1 MLTVGRVQKSPHDF
15 LVQACW
21 WTSSRPECFVQYYLP
36 EHDCWLT
43 SRMIEE
49 GDLTEEELSSGED
62 SPFVFQLPLEQRV
75 VNEGL
80 VKHPEMQV
88 VALLQALLEGRAGG
102 VSSGGIDIAHMEE
115 VSSHQDEDGVHNTV
129 YRVGLWGPHWGVALE
144 RAGRY
149 SAAFIGF

>member
-1 MLTVGRVQKSPHDF
+1 MLTVERVQKSPHDF

-49 GDLTEEELSSGED
+49 GDLTDDELSSGED
-62 SPFVFQLPLEQRV
+62 SPFIFQMPLEQRV

-80 VKHPEMQV
+80 VKHC
-88 VALLQALLEGRAGG
+88 R
-102 VSSGGIDIAHMEE
+102 
-115 VSSHQDEDGVHNTV
+115 NC
-129 YRVGLWGPHWGVALE
+129 
-144 RAGRY
+144 
-149 SAAFIGF
+149 